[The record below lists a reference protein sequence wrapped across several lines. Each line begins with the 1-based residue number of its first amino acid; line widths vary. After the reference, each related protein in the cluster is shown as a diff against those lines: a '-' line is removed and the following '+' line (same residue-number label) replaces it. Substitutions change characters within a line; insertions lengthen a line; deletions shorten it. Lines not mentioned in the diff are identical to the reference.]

1 MPTTTPTPTP
11 GAPSGPHHAGEERK
25 HKDTWVESIGK
36 AIVAPMEGTHGGFTA
51 SRSEPAHPE
60 RQEPSHGFAHHEL
73 PDRRDA
79 RTVGHNKDN
88 FLKAIGKAIVAPIE
102 GAHEEVRPKI
112 PPAKNW
118 TK

>member
-1 MPTTTPTPTP
+1 MATTTPLPTP
-11 GAPSGPHHAGEERK
+11 GSPTGPHHAGEERK

-60 RQEPSHGFAHHEL
+60 KAEPANTHHEL

-79 RTVGHNKDN
+79 RTVGHRRDSM
-88 FLKAIGKAIVAPIE
+88 LKALGKAIVAPIE
-102 GAHEEVRPKI
+102 GAHEEVVRRV